1 MDQFNVNASGDSILF
16 EKKHG
21 SERHRAKTLIE
32 NYEGEINTQ
41 LILDVIETLGLDLEN
56 DKEEIIALCQEIG
69 IDPKVLG
76 VLSGKEI
83 SKSEMSPSH
92 LFEPKDHGRENEM

>member
-21 SERHRAKTLIE
+21 AERHRSKTLIE

-41 LILDVIETLGLDLEN
+41 LILDVIETLGLNLEN
-56 DKEEIIALCQEIG
+56 DREEIIALCQEIG
-69 IDPKVLG
+69 INPKVLG
-76 VLSGKEI
+76 ILSVEEI
-83 SKSEMSPSH
+83 SKSEMSTSH
-92 LFEPKDHGRENEM
+92 LFESKDNDRENEI